1 MSACDR
7 ILAAIRAGLGEP
19 RQDPGAIAAEA
30 EALLADPDAIRPRL
44 AAATLVDSFA
54 AKATALGATIDRVTA
69 LGEVPAAVSR
79 YLAMHGLPPS
89 VALQQSAELTD
100 LPWGDV
106 RTHAAIAADE
116 PAAIGLARWGI
127 AESGSMVI
135 HSAPDSPILLAFLPL
150 HHVVILHAAD
160 ILAHLEDYAAL
171 LDGGT
176 HPRNAILITG
186 PSGTTDIEGSYVR
199 GAHGPGYLHVIV
211 ILAEDIRQNATAP
224 GSVSA

>member
-1 MSACDR
+1 MSPRDH
-7 ILAAIRAGLGEP
+7 LLSAIRTGLGGG
-19 RQDPGAIAAEA
+19 RQGPDAIAAEA
-30 EALLADPDAIRPRL
+30 DTLLVDPDAIRPRL

-54 AKATALGATIDRVTA
+54 AKAAALGTTIDRVAA
-69 LGEVPAAVSR
+69 LDEVPGAVGR
-79 YLAMHGLPPS
+79 YLATHGLAPS

-100 LPWGDV
+100 LPWGEV

-116 PAAIGLARWGI
+116 PAAVGLARWGI
-127 AESGSMVI
+127 AESGSAVI

-150 HHVVILHAAD
+150 HHIIVVHTEG

-171 LDGGT
+171 LDRER

-199 GAHGPGYLHVIV
+199 GAHGPGYLHVILV
-211 ILAEDIRQNATAP
+211 EGVRQKLA
-224 GSVSA
+224 